1 MACMTHECV
10 NLKCGHIVF
19 NNSSGPR
26 TCPLCSSRMI
36 SSYDENEHGEDDF
49 MEYDDIDRA
58 NEYKE

>member
-1 MACMTHECV
+1 
-10 NLKCGHIVF
+10 
-19 NNSSGPR
+19 
-26 TCPLCSSRMI
+26 MI